1 MIQWLRLWAPS
12 AGRLDSIP
20 GQGIRSHMLQTRVH
34 MLQCRLKILHTEMKK
49 KKISSRFLLCFFEYF
64 LGAHPYM
71 SPVLPAACNALL
83 FKWLYQ
89 EVWRYTFGKRAYC
102 HKSLN
107 WGLQWKAQQGKF
119 SYFPLET
126 LQLVSISK
134 AFFFFSRHRGKT
146 IALNI
151 LVLLLNL

>member
-1 MIQWLRLWAPS
+1 MQGAWIWSLVRE
-12 AGRLDSIP
+12 LDPTCCKQEFICCNADW
-20 GQGIRSHMLQTRVH
+20 RS
-34 MLQCRLKILHTEMKK
+34 CILKKK

-83 FKWLYQ
+83 FKWQLYQ

-134 AFFFFSRHRGKT
+134 AFFFFFSGHRGKT
-146 IALNI
+146 IALSI